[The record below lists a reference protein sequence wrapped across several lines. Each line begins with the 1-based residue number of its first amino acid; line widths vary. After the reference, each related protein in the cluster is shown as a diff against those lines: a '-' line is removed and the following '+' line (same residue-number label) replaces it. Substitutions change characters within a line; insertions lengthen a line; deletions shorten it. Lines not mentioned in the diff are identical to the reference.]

1 MAVLGMLLLT
11 PALMLWAFDRSALD
25 GAYHRRLYAALGSA
39 RAAGLD
45 EAALFGIGDMLVD
58 YLKGARADL
67 AMTATVNGAAQAV
80 FNEREIAHMQ
90 DVRALFFL
98 ARRIGA
104 ALGALGLGLL
114 AAGLLGRGWARRLK
128 RAGLTGQVF
137 WLALIAAF
145 GIWAAADFDGAF
157 RSFHAALFSNDLWLM
172 NPETDL
178 MIRMLPEKFF
188 AAVAVHALGGVLVAQ
203 TALACAWGL
212 PVAIARQMRRRETT

>member
-25 GAYHRRLYAALGSA
+25 GAYHGGCTRRWA
-39 RAAGLD
+39 RPGGGRRR
-45 EAALFGIGDMLVD
+45 AALFGIGDMLVD

-172 NPETDL
+172 TPRP
-178 MIRMLPEKFF
+178 IS
-188 AAVAVHALGGVLVAQ
+188 
-203 TALACAWGL
+203 
-212 PVAIARQMRRRETT
+212 